1 MVAGKRVAA
10 APPLAEVRQRALD
23 AIDALPGEATSLEPR
38 TVDDWPVTV
47 SSSLQHLADSTVPP
61 N

>member
-1 MVAGKRVAA
+1 VAA